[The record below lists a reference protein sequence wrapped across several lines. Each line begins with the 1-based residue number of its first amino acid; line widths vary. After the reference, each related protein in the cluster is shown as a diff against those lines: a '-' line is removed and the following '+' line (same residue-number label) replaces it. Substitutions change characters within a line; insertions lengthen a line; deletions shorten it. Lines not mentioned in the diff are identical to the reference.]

1 MYSRCEGRVSRDN
14 KRVLN
19 GFRMETLQQ
28 MMRICIGGMT
38 REQSRSMRD
47 NLVAMS
53 DLSDDEGSPTH
64 GKTEDVVKDEIPQ
77 AFQAYQV
84 GQHLVDQMNVEIA
97 NEEELN
103 VGEGMGSDS
112 DSSDPENLPEQLRR
126 YFAHTT

>member
-1 MYSRCEGRVSRDN
+1 
-14 KRVLN
+14 
-19 GFRMETLQQ
+19 
-28 MMRICIGGMT
+28 
-38 REQSRSMRD
+38 MRD

-64 GKTEDVVKDEIPQ
+64 GKTEDVVKGEIGQ

-97 NEEELN
+97 NEEERN

-112 DSSDPENLPEQLRR
+112 DSSDSENLPEQLRR
-126 YFAHTT
+126 YLHIPLDQASDPELWMEIHHGGSNSERSMESNEMDEHQSDEET